1 MTPMGRPPLMIDA
14 TKFTLKAAAETL
26 RRVDEWAARQDPPIR
41 DRGAAIRAMIERV
54 LREDEGR

>member
-1 MTPMGRPPLMIDA
+1 MIDT
-14 TKFTLKAAAETL
+14 TKFTLKAGAETL

-54 LREDEGR
+54 LAEDQPR